1 MRAIMWS
8 VALGF
13 AWPLAGHG
21 DFYRF
26 DAAAKWAAWELPTGL
41 VQVDESGRIN
51 LVKFRKDIDPV
62 RDAHLFEH
70 ETLTREKV
78 AGGIWRAG
86 SNAATAF
93 RLIDGDVQT
102 YWQPDP
108 ADPLAKWEVE
118 IDLGR
123 AVLARQIRLHFP
135 DRDGA
140 RPLRQFTV
148 YVATGATINTRA
160 DIFRFD
166 SVYQT
171 TLPNMATEL
180 LIDLA
185 GRKDTARVLDVGLGQ
200 DDERAAG
207 FRTVQY
213 IRIGV
218 DEASADAALA
228 EVEVDA
234 VGDNITLGLLS
245 RGGSINTGL
254 VVRDAQGMV
263 DGNMNTYA
271 NKFTTYQ
278 ATSGWKNE
286 GLWWEMDLGGQFWL
300 DELFAYFTD
309 PGEGASG
316 SSVRNAGTG
325 FSFLY
330 SDGRRTTSGE
340 VDYTRLVVEGS
351 QSGDAYLAERHFRYL
366 FSPRKVR
373 YLFWHGYL
381 TGAEWFARLP
391 ELMLFSSGYPAQVVL
406 RSNFI
411 DLGQIVGDGRPK
423 AIRALHWDAELAPNT
438 RLQLRSRSGSALIEE
453 YTFYDKIGAEITE
466 TRYNSLPAVLK
477 GVIDTALVTGADW
490 SNWSNVYQFAGES
503 FKSESP
509 RRFVQL
515 EAILSTEDPQV
526 APVLNSLA
534 IEFDNALVQQ
544 VRGRIRPRQARPN
557 EATRFTYTL
566 WSQVVD
572 ADRGFDIVRIAS
584 PAGLVDVEQVELS
597 IGGAAASGQV
607 EIMGDSLLVY
617 LPNSVR
623 SDSLELSFTS
633 KVLRNA
639 AVFKAELGNRE
650 LPGLWQS
657 VEASERRGD
666 VVFLPELVGREE
678 LIGDLELS
686 SSVLTPNGDGI
697 NDELELRFVIYK
709 IDVLRP
715 RVDICDLS
723 GRPLAQMKALG
734 TGERAFYRW
743 DGRDFS
749 GEMVPPGIYVLYVDL
764 GAATGD
770 GVALHTAAVVY

>member
-1 MRAIMWS
+1 MRAIMWL
-8 VALGF
+8 VALGL

-26 DAAAKWAAWELPTGL
+26 DSAAKWAAWQLPTGL
-41 VQVDESGRIN
+41 VQTDESGRIE
-51 LVKFRKDIDPV
+51 LAKFRKNIDPV
-62 RDAHLFEH
+62 RDAHLFVH
-70 ETLTREKV
+70 ETVTREKV

-93 RLIDGDVQT
+93 RLIDGDPQT

-123 AVLARQIRLHFP
+123 AVLARQIHLRFP
-135 DRDGA
+135 DREGA

-171 TLPNMATEL
+171 TLPNVETEL
-180 LIDLA
+180 TIDLA
-185 GRKDTARVLDVGLGQ
+185 GRKDTSRVLDAGLGLAV
-200 DDERAAG
+200 ERAAH
-207 FRTVQY
+207 FRALQY
-213 IRIGV
+213 IRIGI
-218 DEASADAALA
+218 DEAIAEGALA

-234 VGDNITLGLLS
+234 VGDNIALGLLG

-286 GLWWEMDLGGQFWL
+286 GLWWEMDLGAQFWL

-340 VDYTRLVVEGS
+340 VDYTRLVIEGS
-351 QSGDAYLAERHFRYL
+351 ESGEAYLAERHFRYL

-381 TGAEWFARLP
+381 TEAEWFARMP
-391 ELMLFSSGYPAQVVL
+391 ELMLFSAGYPAQVVL
-406 RSNFI
+406 RSGFI
-411 DLGQIVGDGRPK
+411 DLGQAVGDGRPK
-423 AIRALHWDAELAPNT
+423 AIKALHWDAELPPNT
-438 RLQLRSRSGSALIEE
+438 RLQLRSRSGSALVEE
-453 YTFYDKIGAEITE
+453 YTFYDKIGAEIAE
-466 TRYNSLPAVLK
+466 TRYNGLPKVLK
-477 GVIDTALVTGADW
+477 GIVDTTVVAGADW
-490 SNWSNVYQFAGES
+490 SSWSNVYQFSGEA
-503 FKSESP
+503 FQSESP

-534 IEFDNALVQQ
+534 IEFDNALVQE
-544 VRGRIRPRQARPN
+544 VKGRIHPRQARPN

-566 WSQVVD
+566 WSRVVD
-572 ADRGFDIVRIAS
+572 ADRGFDIVRLAS
-584 PAGLVDVEQVELS
+584 PAGLVDVEQVELA
-597 IGGAAASGQV
+597 IGGAAVAGQV
-607 EIMGDSLLVY
+607 DIAGDSLLVY
-617 LPNSVR
+617 LPNIVR
-623 SDSLELSFTS
+623 DDSLELSFTS

-639 AVFKAELGNRE
+639 AVFKAELGHSAQ
-650 LPGLWQS
+650 PGLWQS
-657 VEASERRGD
+657 VEVSERRGD
-666 VVFLPELVGREE
+666 VVFLPELVGSSE
-678 LIGDLELS
+678 LIGNLELS

-709 IDVLRP
+709 IDAVEA

-723 GRPLAQMKALG
+723 GRHLAQMQVVGA
-734 TGERAFYRW
+734 GERALYRW
-743 DGRDFS
+743 DGRDLS
-749 GEMVPPGIYVLYVDL
+749 GDRVPPGIYILYVDL
-764 GAATGD
+764 GATTGD
-770 GVALHTAAVVY
+770 GVALRTAAVVY

>member
-1 MRAIMWS
+1 
-8 VALGF
+8 
-13 AWPLAGHG
+13 
-21 DFYRF
+21 
-26 DAAAKWAAWELPTGL
+26 
-41 VQVDESGRIN
+41 
-51 LVKFRKDIDPV
+51 
-62 RDAHLFEH
+62 
-70 ETLTREKV
+70 
-78 AGGIWRAG
+78 
-86 SNAATAF
+86 
-93 RLIDGDVQT
+93 
-102 YWQPDP
+102 
-108 ADPLAKWEVE
+108 
-118 IDLGR
+118 
-123 AVLARQIRLHFP
+123 
-135 DRDGA
+135 
-140 RPLRQFTV
+140 
-148 YVATGATINTRA
+148 
-160 DIFRFD
+160 
-166 SVYQT
+166 
-171 TLPNMATEL
+171 
-180 LIDLA
+180 
-185 GRKDTARVLDVGLGQ
+185 
-200 DDERAAG
+200 
-207 FRTVQY
+207 
-213 IRIGV
+213 
-218 DEASADAALA
+218 
-228 EVEVDA
+228 
-234 VGDNITLGLLS
+234 LS

-278 ATSGWKNE
+278 ATSGWKSE

-381 TGAEWFARLP
+381 TEAEWFARLP

-544 VRGRIRPRQARPN
+544 VRGRIRPRQARVP
-557 EATRFTYTL
+557 TRL
-566 WSQVVD
+566 
-572 ADRGFDIVRIAS
+572 R
-584 PAGLVDVEQVELS
+584 
-597 IGGAAASGQV
+597 
-607 EIMGDSLLVY
+607 
-617 LPNSVR
+617 
-623 SDSLELSFTS
+623 
-633 KVLRNA
+633 VLR
-639 AVFKAELGNRE
+639 
-650 LPGLWQS
+650 
-657 VEASERRGD
+657 
-666 VVFLPELVGREE
+666 
-678 LIGDLELS
+678 IH
-686 SSVLTPNGDGI
+686 
-697 NDELELRFVIYK
+697 
-709 IDVLRP
+709 
-715 RVDICDLS
+715 C
-723 GRPLAQMKALG
+723 
-734 TGERAFYRW
+734 
-743 DGRDFS
+743 
-749 GEMVPPGIYVLYVDL
+749 
-764 GAATGD
+764 GAKW
-770 GVALHTAAVVY
+770 